1 MKSKL
6 SLFDK
11 LMMAIT
17 FAETNEHETA
27 KQIVAEKKPAPGG
40 ETYSME
46 NTSPHA
52 AACQTK

>member
-6 SLFDK
+6 SIFDK

-27 KQIVAEKKPAPGG
+27 RRIVAEKKPAPGG
-40 ETYSME
+40 ETYGME
-46 NTSPHA
+46 NTAPHA